1 MPAQKT
7 LTHGEFTLTAS
18 VASRICAIAAY
29 TVPRGRAIVL
39 KRTLQLRFKMLDG
52 AATEMPITSLFRFAF
67 RPATETVWSRYV
79 SEAFPYEAWSLL
91 SLAEQQNNQ
100 YNAACQIDLGIDYL
114 CLTAGETLLVEAYD
128 TSGTVDATY
137 TKLFVDYALLNPE
150 QAAPLVAKRQKV
162 FGV

>member
-7 LTHGEFTLTAS
+7 LTHGDFTLAAS
-18 VASRICAIAAY
+18 VANRICTIASY

-39 KRTLQLRFKMLDG
+39 PRILQLRFKMLDSVG
-52 AATEMPITSLFRFAF
+52 VEMPITSLFRVAF
-67 RPATETVWSRYV
+67 RPATETVWSRFV

-91 SLAEQQNNQ
+91 SLSDQNHRD
-100 YNAACQIDLGIDYL
+100 YNESCRLDLGISNL
-114 CLTAGETLLVEAYD
+114 CLTAGETLLIEAYD

-137 TKLFVDYALLNPE
+137 TKLFVDYALLGPE